1 MKARTTTKMLVLRIP
16 IEGHGYV
23 LIQNLL
29 MGLFWGARFFTTGSV
44 DTGWPIF
51 FSCALAKR
59 MFA

>member
-1 MKARTTTKMLVLRIP
+1 MLVLRIP